1 MKNMKRLIKFVTV
14 SAAILVG
21 CVVVAHGLNAQRSP
35 AFLINDSGSGVSGDD
50 PWSPGDLMQPEELAR
65 SLSGQQKP
73 AMLQV
78 GIVHLYKMSHIP
90 GSKFAGPANEAG
102 GMAELKKQA
111 QGMNRN
117 REVGC
122 YCGCCPWAFFQAED
136 GIRDKLV
143 TGVQTCALPICHPR
157 LITPACWSVATTSSE
172 DEPC

>member
-1 MKNMKRLIKFVTV
+1 MKRLIKFVTV

-102 GMAELKKQA
+102 GIAELKKQA

-117 REVGC
+117 REVVC
-122 YCGCCPWAFFQAED
+122 YCGCCPWANCPNMRPAYLALRDMGFKKIKLLYLEHSFGED
-136 GIRDKLV
+136 WV
-143 TGVQTCALPICHPR
+143 TKGYPVEKG
-157 LITPACWSVATTSSE
+157 S
-172 DEPC
+172 